1 MSELCMSEYL
11 KAIKWP
17 TKYIEMISTTRHG
30 VRLALLIPKLFL
42 AALSS
47 S

>member
-30 VRLALLIPKLFL
+30 ASYSKTVL
-42 AALSS
+42 AALSTS
-47 S
+47 